1 MAKPKHEWWKILVR
15 FPVGMDERI
24 RAVLQGNE
32 PDATHFIREAVERE
46 VKRREAAAER
56 KPAAPERER

>member
-1 MAKPKHEWWKILVR
+1 
-15 FPVGMDERI
+15 MDERI